1 MIEFIIYTI
10 THLEEYFLIKLIAS
24 DMDGTLLN
32 DQMEVSTA
40 NADAIKAAQDAG
52 IEFLVATGRNIQEAK
67 PFFDYANIQSG
78 LITLNGAEI
87 FNTEATVVDSYPIAD
102 SSVLKIIEIFNNN
115 EIYFEL
121 TTNKG
126 VYSNNYNQRLVNV
139 ADLMIELN
147 PSLKYDDALK
157 ISEEKLKMM
166 TTQYVDSYD
175 EILNDDSFSILKIIS
190 FSANGRQYLSDLVE
204 KLSTAE
210 KLVVTS
216 SSFNNIEI
224 NDFKAQK
231 GFALMNYAKENGYH
245 ESEVMAI
252 GDNLNDFSM
261 IKMAGTGVAMKNA
274 VPEIKEIANVET
286 DTNVNDGVAK
296 IIKKAI
302 NGLD

>member
-1 MIEFIIYTI
+1 M
-10 THLEEYFLIKLIAS
+10 IKLIAS